1 MIVQL
6 GVATREGYFDV
17 VDPAF
22 QTLTGRPPR
31 TLREILVENRGEL
44 AGETGPAVAY
54 G

>member
-22 QTLTGRPPR
+22 ESLVGRPAR
-31 TLREILVENRGEL
+31 RLREVLVENRGEL